1 MKKEISNKSNLQVLH
16 EDNHII
22 VVNKRVGDIVQGD
35 KTGDKPLSD
44 MVKEYIKDKYNKP
57 GEVFLGVVHRLD
69 RPTTGIVVFAKTS
82 KALTRMNELFS
93 KRETQKTYWAVVKN
107 KPEKPEDQLVHFLK
121 RNEKNNTSK
130 AHIKEVPESKLASLD
145 YKIIKE
151 LNNYFALEI
160 NLHTG
165 RHHQIRAQL
174 SAIGSPIKGD
184 LKYGFDRSNP
194 DGGIHLH
201 ARKLV
206 FIHPVSKENLEII
219 APTPN
224 DMNPKKPGPF
234 NVYNSEIRYQW
245 LHNSTAKIQHQW
257 NCRQQRRT
265 EMRVKSVLKS
275 QAEQKCIVNDLNK
288 KLENND
294 WIGLLEGT
302 QDSEVQFA
310 ISKNDKVSALKRA

>member
-1 MKKEISNKSNLQVLH
+1 MSDKIISNKTNLQILH

-35 KTGDKPLSD
+35 KTGDKPLSEV
-44 MVKEYIKDKYNKP
+44 VKEYIKEKYNKP

-69 RPTTGIVVFAKTS
+69 RPTTGVVVFARTS

-93 KRETQKTYWAVVKN
+93 NRETQKTYWAIVKN
-107 KPEKPEDQLVHFLK
+107 KPSKTEDKLVHFLK

-130 AHIKEVPESKLASLD
+130 AHIKEVPDSKLASLD

-206 FIHPVSKENLEII
+206 FTHPVSKELIQII

-224 DMNPKKPGPF
+224 D
-234 NVYNSEIRYQW
+234 VIW
-245 LHNSTAKIQHQW
+245 
-257 NCRQQRRT
+257 
-265 EMRVKSVLKS
+265 SV
-275 QAEQKCIVNDLNK
+275 I
-288 KLENND
+288 
-294 WIGLLEGT
+294 
-302 QDSEVQFA
+302 
-310 ISKNDKVSALKRA
+310 

>member
-1 MKKEISNKSNLQVLH
+1 MKIISDKNNLQVLH

-22 VVNKRVGDIVQGD
+22 VINKRVGDIVQGD
-35 KTGDKPLSD
+35 KTGDKPLSEV
-44 MVKEYIKDKYNKP
+44 VKEYIKEKYNKP
-57 GEVFLGVVHRLD
+57 GEVFLGVIHRLD
-69 RPTTGIVVFAKTS
+69 RPTTGIVIFARTS

-93 KRETQKTYWAVVKN
+93 NRETQKTYWAIVKN
-107 KPEKPEDQLVHFLK
+107 KPQNSEDKLVHYLK

-130 AHIKEVPESKLASLD
+130 AHIKEVPESKFASLD
-145 YKIIKE
+145 YKIITS
-151 LNNYFALEI
+151 LQNYYALEI

-206 FIHPVSKENLEII
+206 FVHPVSKENIKII

-224 DMNPKKPGPF
+224 D
-234 NVYNSEIRYQW
+234 SI
-245 LHNSTAKIQHQW
+245 W
-257 NCRQQRRT
+257 N
-265 EMRVKSVLKS
+265 
-275 QAEQKCIVNDLNK
+275 
-288 KLENND
+288 
-294 WIGLLEGT
+294 
-302 QDSEVQFA
+302 A
-310 ISKNDKVSALKRA
+310 I